1 MYIEKLDN
9 INNADR
15 RFSLMRPENY
25 SSGLIPGKLTHG
37 KFFGSEMVWLLIHL
51 ILQFTY
57 CIALPSSFLD
67 ISYEAIRAAVDS
79 RL

>member
-1 MYIEKLDN
+1 
-9 INNADR
+9 
-15 RFSLMRPENY
+15 
-25 SSGLIPGKLTHG
+25 
-37 KFFGSEMVWLLIHL
+37 MVWLLIHL

-79 RL
+79 RLWFNIGLFILFLKYLYNYMLVNWQKS